1 MMRLYVVL
9 FISLTCSLNIAN
21 TEEPALP
28 TGLGDNSEEP
38 VLPPGLGG
46 DVNDI
51 EKSEEE
57 FNDYPFEISGFWEAR
72 LGTRLQNDPVEQQTS
87 IEETRLQL
95 QIEQPW
101 ENGALNVTGD
111 FVYDAVEDDHD
122 IDLEEGIGYFDLR
135 EANILLR
142 PLESV
147 DVKAGRQILTWGTG
161 DLVFI
166 NDLFPK
172 DWNSFFVGRDEEYL
186 KAPSD
191 ALKASFFS
199 DLANVDLVYTPR
211 FDSDRF
217 IDGRRISFFNS
228 AAGGTIGEDA
238 VVETDKPDDWFTDDE
253 IALRI
258 FRNAGAYELA
268 AYGYHGFWKSPKGF
282 DIATSKAIFPNLNV
296 YGVSAR
302 GPLGNGIANLEAGYY
317 DSEDDRDGDNPF
329 VPNSEIR
336 FLAGYEQE
344 VATDFTAG
352 MQYYLEHMIDHDA
365 FEDSLPPGTAAADD
379 DRHVIT
385 LRLTKLLME
394 QNLQLSLFT
403 FYSPSD
409 KDMYLRPKAHY
420 KISDSWA
427 VEGSGN
433 IFLGDEDH
441 TFFGQFE
448 DNTNMYA
455 AVRYS
460 F

>member
-1 MMRLYVVL
+1 MIRLCLLL
-9 FISLTCSLNIAN
+9 FVFSICSVPAAN
-21 TEEPALP
+21 AEEPALP
-28 TGLGDNSEEP
+28 TGLGANSEEP
-38 VLPPGLGG
+38 ALPPGLGVDG
-46 DVNDI
+46 NEI
-51 EKSEEE
+51 ENNPEK
-57 FNDYPFEISGFWEAR
+57 FDHYPLEISGFWEAR
-72 LGTRLQNDPVEQQTS
+72 IGTRLQNDPVEQQTS

-95 QIEQPW
+95 QMERPW
-101 ENGALNVTGD
+101 EKGALNLTGD

-122 IDLEEGIGYFDLR
+122 VDIEEGIGYFDLR
-135 EANILLR
+135 EASLLVR

-147 DVKAGRQILTWGTG
+147 DLKAGRQILTWGTG

-172 DWNSFFVGRDEEYL
+172 DWNSFFIGRDEEYL

-191 ALKASFFS
+191 AVKVSFFS

-217 IDGRRISFFNS
+217 IDGRRISFFNPA
-228 AAGGTIGEDA
+228 AAGITGEDA
-238 VVETDKPDDWFTDDE
+238 VVETDKPDGWFTDDDV
-253 IALRI
+253 AVRI
-258 FRNAGAYELA
+258 FRNAGGYELA
-268 AYGYHGFWKSPKGF
+268 AYGYRGFWKSPKGF
-282 DIATSKAIFPNLNV
+282 DPATGKANFPGLNV
-296 YGVSAR
+296 YGLSAR
-302 GPLGNGIANLEAGYY
+302 GPFGSGIGNVEAGYY
-317 DSEDDRDGDNPF
+317 DSENDRDGDNPF

-352 MQYYLEHMIDHDA
+352 LQYYLEYMTDHDA
-365 FEDSLPPGTAAADD
+365 FEDALPPGAAAADK
-379 DRHVIT
+379 DRHVVT

-403 FYSPSD
+403 YYSPSD
-409 KDMYLRPKAHY
+409 EDLYLRPKALY

-427 VEGSGN
+427 IEGGGN
-433 IFLGDEDH
+433 VFLGDENH

-448 DNTNMYA
+448 DNTNIYT

-460 F
+460 Y